1 MKELIAGKHKEA
13 EDTLFMKTVFAGK
26 MTEELWADYTYNKTI
41 WYKAIEDKAK
51 TEGILNNLVGIERFE
66 KLLED
71 YRLSKKYPNS
81 PNVKESSIQY
91 HYYIMGLETDKVVA
105 HLYTWY
111 MGDLSGG
118 AMIKRII
125 KSPNSSLDFDNP
137 EELKKNIMLKIN
149 EKHIDEV
156 NIAFD
161 WAIKIMKE
169 YDKDL
174 TNG

>member
-1 MKELIAGKHKEA
+1 
-13 EDTLFMKTVFAGK
+13 
-26 MTEELWADYTYNKTI
+26 
-41 WYKAIEDKAK
+41 
-51 TEGILNNLVGIERFE
+51 
-66 KLLED
+66 
-71 YRLSKKYPNS
+71 
-81 PNVKESSIQY
+81 
-91 HYYIMGLETDKVVA
+91 
-105 HLYTWY
+105 

-156 NIAFD
+156 NVAFD